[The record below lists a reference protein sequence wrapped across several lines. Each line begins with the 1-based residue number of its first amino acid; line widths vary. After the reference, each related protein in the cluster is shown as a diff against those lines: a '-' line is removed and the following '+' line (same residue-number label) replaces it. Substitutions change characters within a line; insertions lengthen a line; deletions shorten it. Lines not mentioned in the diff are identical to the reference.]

1 MTLIRSIIFNL
12 IFFAT
17 TAILCVVLLP
27 ALLLPRR
34 WLRRISRLWAGFV
47 LGLLRLVCGL
57 RWQVTGAG
65 KLPRDGAMLIAA
77 KHQSAFDTLV
87 WLCLVPDAAYVLK
100 RELTLIPVYGWYV
113 RRARHI
119 VVDRKGGAG
128 ALKRLVADAAAML
141 GHGRQVVIFPE
152 GTRTAPGER
161 RDYQPGI
168 AAIHG
173 AAGVPVFPVATDS
186 GLFWGR
192 RSFLKRP
199 GTITVA
205 ILDPIPPG
213 LPRRDLM
220 ARLQHEID
228 TASDQLAQRPDRAC
242 G

>member
-1 MTLIRSIIFNL
+1 MTLIRSILFNL

-27 ALLLPRR
+27 TLLLPRR
-34 WLRRISRLWAGFV
+34 QLRRISRIWAGFV

-57 RWQVTGAG
+57 HWQVTGAD
-65 KLPRDGAMLIAA
+65 KLPREGAMLIAA

-87 WLCLVPDAAYVLK
+87 WLRLVPDAAYVLK
-100 RELTLIPVYGWYV
+100 RELTLIPLYGWYV
-113 RRARHI
+113 RRAGHI

-128 ALKRLVADAAAML
+128 ALKRLVADAVVML

-152 GTRTAPGER
+152 GTRTAPGDR

-168 AAIHG
+168 AAIHAG
-173 AAGVPVFPVATDS
+173 AGAPVFPVATDS

-205 ILDPIPPG
+205 VLDPIVPG

-228 TASDQLAQRPDRAC
+228 TASEQLAQRSGPAC